1 MPVHLSEL
9 RLNST
14 FLTAPECI
22 VLAGNPNLAQLTT
35 LDLSCNPLSIV
46 GLINLIHPRRS
57 NFRCLQSLVLY
68 NCEIDSAQSYLVS
81 NDLDDTKVNFQL
93 TKLNLSHN
101 KLSFLLNYAVELGL
115 VNNCLQELHLFNCA
129 LDDEQILKLADCKQT
144 EALQVL
150 DAGENLF
157 DANFSLIMRVLRE
170 HSP

>member
-1 MPVHLSEL
+1 M
-9 RLNST
+9 
-14 FLTAPECI
+14 
-22 VLAGNPNLAQLTT
+22 
-35 LDLSCNPLSIV
+35 
-46 GLINLIHPRRS
+46 
-57 NFRCLQSLVLY
+57 LY

-115 VNNCLQELHLFNCA
+115 VNNCLQELHLYNCA